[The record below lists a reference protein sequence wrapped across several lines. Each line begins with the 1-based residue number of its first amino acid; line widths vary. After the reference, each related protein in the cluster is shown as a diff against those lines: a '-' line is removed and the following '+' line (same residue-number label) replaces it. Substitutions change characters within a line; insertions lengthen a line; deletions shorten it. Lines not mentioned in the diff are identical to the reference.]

1 VLTLDALFL
10 KASLFHCRYD
20 PYSKVLTLEEYDHLG
35 MRRARRRAVEA
46 SRSAKQWGVVLGT
59 LGRQGNPRIL
69 AHVEGRLRAR
79 GLSHVVLLISELNP
93 AKVERFNGSV
103 EAWVQIA
110 CPRLSIDWGEAFAA
124 PLLTP
129 YELEVALGFV
139 APWWEKAGAG
149 RGVPAD
155 VSGGAGCGK
164 EGAGACGCRA
174 RKPIESQSRDG
185 FICVKDSQGDGAGK
199 VGLESMKGEKEGFAE
214 SLRPPTS
221 GREHGSDSGNSG
233 EVGSSRVDLDRSTG
247 ACLPDTASVVCS
259 CTKEN
264 GSSKDLSSS
273 ELDQRVAPYPMDYYA
288 RDGGPWNSAYGPKP
302 RVKAKG

>member
-1 VLTLDALFL
+1 
-10 KASLFHCRYD
+10 
-20 PYSKVLTLEEYDHLG
+20 

-69 AHVEGRLRAR
+69 AHVESRLRVR

-93 AKVERFNGSV
+93 AKVERFKGSV

-139 APWWEKAGAG
+139 PPWWEKAGAG
-149 RGVPAD
+149 MGVPAD
-155 VSGGAGCGK
+155 VSSGAGCGK
-164 EGAGACGCRA
+164 EAANVCGCAA
-174 RKPIESQSRDG
+174 RKRIESKDG
-185 FICVKDSQGDGAGK
+185 FACVKDSQGSGTGDGAEK
-199 VGLESMKGEKEGFAE
+199 VGLEGVNGEKEGFME
-214 SLRPPTS
+214 GLRPPS
-221 GREHGSDSGNSG
+221 SSREHGSDSGNCG
-233 EVGSSRVDLDRSTG
+233 EVGSSRVDPDRSTG
-247 ACLPDTASVVCS
+247 ACSPDTASVICS
-259 CTKEN
+259 CTKRN
-264 GSSKDLSSS
+264 GLSEDLSSS
-273 ELDQRVAPYPMDYYA
+273 ELDERVAPYPMDYYA
-288 RDGGPWNSAYGPKP
+288 KDGGPWNSAYGPKP